1 VILGDPAVHVQVG
14 AADRPLAEGKPPI
27 DLHEA
32 RLDAGQAQIALTS
45 SSAALPSAVSDLIG
59 NLAQLQAAL
68 DQARSEVDR
77 IRLQIQQLAAQPGS
91 LDPAAE
97 AELAKSLEKH
107 AVEIERLFQDVIGL
121 KGQSSGIAPTNEM
134 I

>member
-1 VILGDPAVHVQVG
+1 MILGDPAVHVQVG
-14 AADRPLAEGKPPI
+14 AADRPLAEGNPSI

-32 RLDAGQAQIALTS
+32 QLEPGLAQTMLTS
-45 SSAALPSAVSDLIG
+45 PSAAMPPVVSELIG
-59 NLAQLQAAL
+59 NLIRLQAAL
-68 DQARSEVDR
+68 DQARSEVER
-77 IRLQIQQLAAQPGS
+77 IKLQMEQLAAQPGS

-134 I
+134 V